1 MNMYTNGMNPKM
13 LPELFLQPRAYRIL
27 SFLSLH
33 PDRPAYDK
41 EISEKTGVSRGST
54 NQILRDFLE
63 NGLVSRERRGKM
75 WLYTLTDGPLVR
87 SFRVFE
93 NLITLAPLARALEGS
108 ATRVI
113 LYGSAATGEDT
124 AESDMDLFV
133 ISDDPDSVS
142 AAIRKFESDRP
153 ITPVIQTPEEY
164 AASQTSDAGF
174 MAEVKRGQILLE
186 KGVDEQRL

>member
-1 MNMYTNGMNPKM
+1 M
-13 LPELFLQPRAYRIL
+13 LTELLLQPRAYRIL
-27 SFLSLH
+27 RFLSLH
-33 PDRPAYDK
+33 PDAPAYDK

-75 WLYTLTDGPLVR
+75 WLYSLADGPLVR

-93 NLITLAPLARALEGS
+93 NLINMAPLVSALEGS

-113 LYGSAATGEDT
+113 LYGSAASGTDT
-124 AESDMDLFV
+124 AESDLDLFV
-133 ISDDPDSVS
+133 IADDPDSIS
-142 AAIRKFESDRP
+142 AAIRRFQGDRP

-164 AASQTSDAGF
+164 AASLTSDAGF
-174 MAEVKRGQILLE
+174 MTEVKRGLTLLD
-186 KGVDEQRL
+186 KRSG